1 MSVFLDFKKA
11 FDKVW
16 HKGLIFKLNRIGIS
30 GSLLKWLE
38 NYLYCRQQC
47 VVIQG
52 QKSTYRHIFAGI
64 PQGSVLGPLLFLIY
78 INDICKKLKSIVQ
91 LYADDTSL
99 FRVVKNR
106 NIISAVNDIN
116 NDLLVIQEW
125 SQQWLV
131 QVSIEKSVSM
141 LISKRNSPT
150 MAVPILFESAV
161 LQNVSCHKHLGL
173 WIDNK
178 FTWSVHVE
186 QICATAS
193 KRINMML
200 SLKYKLPRYTLET
213 IYMSFIRPVFEYS
226 DVVFD
231 SSTKQLKSQL
241 ENLQMRAAQ
250 IVTGAKR
257 HTSHTLLY
265 RETGWATL
273 QTRRN
278 MHKLTLL
285 HDIVNKKSPQYLI
298 DLIPQSHSSRITRQ
312 TDRKLIQQIRCRLD
326 TYKRSFIPS
335 TIDLWNNKLDYKTR
349 CITNKTTFKQSLNNV
364 FGIQPLHK
372 PSRSLFL
379 SGDRNIQII
388 MSQMR
393 LEFSN
398 LNSHLYNKLC
408 VDSPLCA
415 CKQSNETLHHFFF
428 NCSLYAQQRTKFY
441 ISLSQ
446 LPIVIH
452 PSVNIVLF
460 GIHRESIDDN
470 LSVLHIIQSYIK
482 DTNRFSQ

>member
-1 MSVFLDFKKA
+1 MRLV
-11 FDKVW
+11 
-16 HKGLIFKLNRIGIS
+16 R
-30 GSLLKWLE
+30 LLTKWLE

-52 QKSTYRHIFAGI
+52 QKSTYRHIYAGI

-78 INDICKKLKSIVQ
+78 INDICKQLKSIVQ

-141 LISKRNSPT
+141 LISKKNIPT
-150 MAVPILFESAV
+150 PIAPILFENAI
-161 LQNVSCHKHLGL
+161 LRNVSCHKHLGL
-173 WIDNK
+173 WLDDK

-186 QICATAS
+186 HTCATVS

-213 IYMSFIRPVFEYS
+213 IYLSFIRPVFEYS

-231 SSTKQLKSQL
+231 SCTEHLKSAL

-273 QTRRN
+273 QTRRH

-285 HDIVNKKSPQYLI
+285 HDIVNKNAPKYLI

-312 TDRKLIQQIRCRLD
+312 TDRQLIQQIRCRLD

-335 TIDLWNNKLDYKTR
+335 TIDLWNNKLDDKTR
-349 CITNKTTFKQSLNNV
+349 RISNKTTFKQALNKI
-364 FGIQPLHK
+364 FGIQPLDK
-372 PSRSLFL
+372 LSRSLFL
-379 SGDRNIQII
+379 FGDRNIQII

-393 LEFSN
+393 LEFSS
-398 LNSHLYNKLC
+398 LNSHLYSKLC

-415 CKQSNETLHHFFF
+415 CKQSNETVYHFFF
-428 NCSLYAQQRTKFY
+428 SCKLYTQQRTKFY
-441 ISLSQ
+441 LSLSQ
-446 LPIVIH
+446 LPIVIR
-452 PSVNIVLF
+452 PSVNIVLL
-460 GIHRESIDDN
+460 GIRHESIDDN
-470 LSVLHIIQSYIK
+470 LTVLHIIQSYIK
-482 DTNRFSQ
+482 DTNRFT